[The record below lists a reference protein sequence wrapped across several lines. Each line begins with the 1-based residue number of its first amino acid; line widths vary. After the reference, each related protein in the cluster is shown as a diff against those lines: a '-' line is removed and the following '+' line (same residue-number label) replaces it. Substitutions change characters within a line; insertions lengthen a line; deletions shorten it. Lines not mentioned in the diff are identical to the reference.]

1 MATVVGYCPQFDAF
15 VPQLTGRENLRLFA
29 RLRGVSG
36 EQISLYV
43 TELLRHL
50 TLEGCVDRPA
60 ETYSGGNK
68 RKLSV
73 GIALIG
79 NPPIVIL
86 DEPSTGVDPQARRS
100 MWRLISSTMAHR
112 SVILTT
118 HSMEEAEALCDRV
131 SIMHA
136 GALQCIGRTAYL
148 KNKYGGGLLISMSSA
163 SSDVLDRAVLMLQE
177 HFPKAVVKGKRGV
190 TVKVFLPSTLADTV
204 ATHATHAVPSVAQP
218 RPAPRATDY
227 HTDMPASS
235 VFSVLERVKSLTG
248 IETCTVATSTLEDV
262 FLRIV
267 APQNASSGDCDNNVV
282 SGGQEESSSLSATAR
297 SATSVAARSV
307 RDVNS
312 SAGRVS
318 KADTLEEPLLP
329 Q

>member
-1 MATVVGYCPQFDAF
+1 MHCFRSLFKVDSEAVATVVGYCPQFDAF

-136 GALQCIGRTAYL
+136 GVLKCIGRPTAL
-148 KNKYGGGLLISMSSA
+148 KSSHGGGFLVTLSSA
-163 SSDVLDRAVLMLQE
+163 RAALLEVAAAAVLRR
-177 HFPKAVVKGKRGV
+177 FPHARRKDRRGV
-190 TVKVFLPSTLADTV
+190 TLKIFLPAAAETTTV
-204 ATHATHAVPSVAQP
+204 HAVGAVSAEEDGTAGADAGVNAASVGVVTAA
-218 RPAPRATDY
+218 RVFRA
-227 HTDMPASS
+227 
-235 VFSVLERVKSLTG
+235 LEEIKAATG
-248 IETCTVATSTLEDV
+248 VDTYSVATSTLEDV

-267 APQNASSGDCDNNVV
+267 APSLAASAIPASPIM
-282 SGGQEESSSLSATAR
+282 ATGT
-297 SATSVAARSV
+297 ATETTAGSVDGLDA
-307 RDVNS
+307 
-312 SAGRVS
+312 
-318 KADTLEEPLLP
+318 PLLA
-329 Q
+329 